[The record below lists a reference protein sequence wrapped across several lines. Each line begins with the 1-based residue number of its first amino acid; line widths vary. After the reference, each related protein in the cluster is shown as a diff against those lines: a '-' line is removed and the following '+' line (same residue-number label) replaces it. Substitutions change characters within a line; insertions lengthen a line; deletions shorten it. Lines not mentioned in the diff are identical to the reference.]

1 MKPLVNVKLALHAL
15 WINKVR
21 SILTLLGIVIGISAV
36 VIIVASG
43 EGVQQFILN
52 QFQGVGTN
60 IIGITPGGS
69 EGDQI
74 GPPASVMGVTVTTL
88 TMDDVEALGDPRNV
102 PDVIDVGA
110 ASSAVQVVVKAIDG
124 DMITNVFGITPNYF
138 DLMSLDFADGI
149 SFDDDDVKT
158 LNKIAVLGDTIKK
171 DLFDDEEAIGK
182 KVRLK
187 NNNYRIVGVLGK
199 STGFSFGMDYGKF
212 IFVPVTTAQK
222 FLLGVDY
229 LYEAMVRVVDE
240 SQVETAR
247 TDVVETLRIQ
257 HDIAEGQGS
266 DFTIRTIQDAIEII
280 RSIMGALTLFLAAI
294 AGISLLVGGIGIM
307 NIMLVSV
314 TERTR
319 EIGLRKALGAR
330 RRDILLQFLF
340 EAILLTLIG
349 GLIGFLVG
357 ILGAFG
363 VSQVG
368 NWDFRISWIA
378 IVLPLAMTAG
388 FGIVFGMYPAIKAS
402 KLDPIVALRYE

>member
-1 MKPLVNVKLALHAL
+1 MKILINAKLALHAL
-15 WINKVR
+15 WVNKVR
-21 SILTLLGIVIGISAV
+21 SILTLLGIVIGISSV

-43 EGVQQFILN
+43 EGVQQFVLN

-60 IIGITPGGS
+60 IIGITPGGT
-69 EGDQI
+69 EGDRL
-74 GPPASVMGVTVTTL
+74 GPPASIMGVTVTTL
-88 TMDDVEALGDPRNV
+88 TMDDVTALSDPRNV
-102 PDVIDVGA
+102 PDVTEVGA
-110 ASSAVQVVVKAIDG
+110 ASAAAQVAVKAIDG
-124 DMITNVFGITPNYF
+124 DMMTNVFGITPNYF
-138 DLMSLDFADGI
+138 DLMSLDFIDGI
-149 SFDDDDVKT
+149 AFDDDDVKT
-158 LNKIAVLGDTIKK
+158 LNKVAVVGDTIKQ
-171 DLFDDEEAIGK
+171 DLFGDDDAVGK

-187 NNNYRIVGVLGK
+187 NNNYRIIGVLGK

-212 IFVPVTTAQK
+212 IFIPVTTAQK

-247 TDVVETLRIQ
+247 VDIIETLRIQ
-257 HDIAEGQGS
+257 HDIAEGQS
-266 DFTIRTIQDAIEII
+266 NDFTVRTIQDAIDIVNTVLA
-280 RSIMGALTLFLAAI
+280 ALTLFLAAI

-330 RRDILLQFLF
+330 RHDILLQFLL

-349 GLIGFLVG
+349 GLIGFLIG
-357 ILGAFG
+357 ISGAFV
-363 VSQVG
+363 VSRVG
-368 NWDFRISWIA
+368 NWDFHISWLA
-378 IVLPLAMTAG
+378 IVLPIAMTAG

>member
-1 MKPLVNVKLALHAL
+1 MKPLINAKLALHAL
-15 WINKVR
+15 WVNKIR

-43 EGVQQFILN
+43 EGVQQFVLN

-60 IIGITPGGS
+60 IIGITPGGTDG
-69 EGDQI
+69 ERL

-88 TMDDVEALGDPRNV
+88 TMDDLEALSDPRNV

-110 ASSAVQVVVKAIDG
+110 ASSAAQVAVKAIDG
-124 DMITNVFGITPNYF
+124 DMIANVFGITPNYF
-138 DLMSLDFADGI
+138 DLMSLDFADGV

-158 LNKIAVLGDTIKK
+158 LNKVAVVGETIKQ
-171 DLFDDEEAIGK
+171 DLFGDEEAIGK

-187 NNNYRIVGVLGK
+187 NNNYRIIGVLGK

-212 IFVPVTTAQK
+212 IFIPVTTAQK

-229 LYEAMVRVVDE
+229 LYEAMVRVTDE
-240 SQVETAR
+240 SVVETAR
-247 TDVVETLRIQ
+247 TDIIETLRIQ
-257 HDIAEGQGS
+257 HDIAEGQS
-266 DFTIRTIQDAIEII
+266 NDFTIRTIQDAIEII
-280 RSIMGALTLFLAAI
+280 SSILGALTLFLAAI
-294 AGISLLVGGIGIM
+294 AAISLIVGGIGIM

-330 RRDILLQFLF
+330 RRDILLQFLL
-340 EAILLTLIG
+340 EAVLLTLIG
-349 GLIGFLVG
+349 GVMGFMLG

-363 VSQVG
+363 VSIVG
-368 NWDFRISWIA
+368 NWDFHVSWLA
-378 IVLPLAMTAG
+378 IILPLAMTAG
-388 FGIVFGMYPAIKAS
+388 FGIVFGTYPAIKAS
-402 KLDPIVALRYE
+402 KLEPIVALRYE

>member
-1 MKPLVNVKLALHAL
+1 MKPLVNIKLALHAL

-43 EGVQQFILN
+43 EGVQQFVLN

-88 TMDDVEALGDPRNV
+88 TMDDVEALRDPRNV

-138 DLMSLDFADGI
+138 DLMSLNFADGI

-158 LNKIAVLGDTIKK
+158 LNKIAVLGDTIKQ

-257 HDIAEGQGS
+257 HDIAEGQSS

-368 NWDFRISWIA
+368 NWDFRISWLA